1 MQQAQLLRRLVLG
14 SRYIVDEELVAAGTL
29 ARDTTRRLL
38 VEVAFCNDPRGSQ
51 AGSLGREEQAR
62 TFQALNLRMPGDG
75 GVASIR
81 RGRS

>member
-14 SRYIVDEELVAAGTL
+14 SRYIVDEELVAGTL